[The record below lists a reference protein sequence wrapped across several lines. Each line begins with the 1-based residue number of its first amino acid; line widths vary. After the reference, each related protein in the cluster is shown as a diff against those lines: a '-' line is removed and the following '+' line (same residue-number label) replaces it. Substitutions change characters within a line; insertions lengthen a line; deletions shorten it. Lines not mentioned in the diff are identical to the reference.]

1 MKHSYWIIGVCLALS
16 LAACTDEQPP
26 ENEKEQNGTETPTGG
41 NENDK
46 DTPDDDAT
54 DNGGTDMPQ
63 GRRAFPGAAGAG
75 RFTTGGAGGD
85 VYTVTSLADSGEGT
99 LRWAIEKSG
108 KRTIVFA
115 VGGVIAL
122 EKQLVIRN
130 DDVTIA
136 GQTAPGAGICL
147 KNHTLR
153 VDANNVIIRFIRC
166 RMGDEAKEEDDAMN
180 GYQKNYPGKRN
191 IIIDHCSMSW
201 STDECASFYG
211 NTDFTMQWCIVS
223 ESLTN
228 SIHGKG
234 KHGYGGLWGG
244 SPATFH
250 HNLLAHHS
258 NRTPRLCGSRYS
270 NRADMEQVD
279 LINNVIYN
287 WSSEGAYGAQGGSYN
302 VMNNY
307 YKPGPV
313 ASHTGVH
320 CRFFTAY
327 VDDGEN
333 AQAKGTYGRFYLS
346 GNYMADREGLKWPA
360 EVAAA
365 NADNTSATAFVV
377 KNDELPAEDL
387 LASSPFEILDDY
399 SFMQTAQE
407 AFESVLQTAGAS
419 NKRDKIDTRIVN
431 ETRNGTYS
439 RKGSNGSDYGFI
451 DTQSDAEG
459 WGEYVETH
467 SEEPDTDGDGM
478 PDTWEETHGLNPNDP
493 SDRND
498 TDVDENKVYTNLEMY
513 LNGLVEHII
522 R

>member
-166 RMGDEAKEEDDAMN
+166 R
-180 GYQKNYPGKRN
+180 
-191 IIIDHCSMSW
+191 I
-201 STDECASFYG
+201 
-211 NTDFTMQWCIVS
+211 
-223 ESLTN
+223 
-228 SIHGKG
+228 
-234 KHGYGGLWGG
+234 
-244 SPATFH
+244 
-250 HNLLAHHS
+250 
-258 NRTPRLCGSRYS
+258 
-270 NRADMEQVD
+270 
-279 LINNVIYN
+279 
-287 WSSEGAYGAQGGSYN
+287 
-302 VMNNY
+302 
-307 YKPGPV
+307 
-313 ASHTGVH
+313 
-320 CRFFTAY
+320 
-327 VDDGEN
+327 
-333 AQAKGTYGRFYLS
+333 
-346 GNYMADREGLKWPA
+346 
-360 EVAAA
+360 
-365 NADNTSATAFVV
+365 
-377 KNDELPAEDL
+377 
-387 LASSPFEILDDY
+387 
-399 SFMQTAQE
+399 
-407 AFESVLQTAGAS
+407 
-419 NKRDKIDTRIVN
+419 
-431 ETRNGTYS
+431 
-439 RKGSNGSDYGFI
+439 
-451 DTQSDAEG
+451 
-459 WGEYVETH
+459 
-467 SEEPDTDGDGM
+467 
-478 PDTWEETHGLNPNDP
+478 
-493 SDRND
+493 
-498 TDVDENKVYTNLEMY
+498 
-513 LNGLVEHII
+513 
-522 R
+522 